1 MWRRKPKGTVKEG
14 APAPAFQLT
23 SLDGGQRT
31 LSEILQ
37 NGPALLVF
45 YKISCPVCQ
54 LTVPFLQ
61 RLSAGG
67 TLQVVGISQDDNSS
81 TQSFN
86 QRFGITFPTLLDQ
99 SKEGYPASNSFGIS
113 SVPSLFL
120 VEQDATV
127 AQAFQGF
134 SKRDIQA
141 LGERAGTQIFRS
153 EDNVPEWKA
162 G

>member
-1 MWRRKPKGTVKEG
+1 MVSEG
-14 APAPAFQLT
+14 DRAPAFLLT
-23 SLDGGQRT
+23 ALDGGKKS

-37 NGPALLVF
+37 HGPALLIF

-54 LTVPFLQ
+54 LTAPFIQ
-61 RLSAGG
+61 RLAAGRG
-67 TLQVVGISQDDNSS
+67 LQVVGISQDDESA
-81 TQSFN
+81 TQGFN
-86 QRFGITFPTLLDQ
+86 QRFGVTFPTLLDQ

-120 VEQDATV
+120 VEQDGKIAK
-127 AQAFQGF
+127 AFQGF
-134 SKRDIQA
+134 SKRDIEA
-141 LGERAGTQIFRS
+141 LGERAGSLIFRP

>member
-1 MWRRKPKGTVKEG
+1 MVSEG
-14 APAPAFQLT
+14 DHAPAFLLT
-23 SLDGGQRT
+23 ALDGEKKS

-37 NGPALLVF
+37 HGPALLIF

-54 LTVPFLQ
+54 LTAPYIQ
-61 RLSAGG
+61 RLAAGRG
-67 TLQVVGISQDDNSS
+67 LQVVGISQDDESA
-81 TQSFN
+81 TQGFN
-86 QRFGITFPTLLDQ
+86 QRFGVTFPTLLDQ

-120 VEQDATV
+120 VEQDGKISK
-127 AQAFQGF
+127 AFQGF
-134 SKRDIQA
+134 SKRDIEA
-141 LGERAGTQIFRS
+141 LGDRAGSPIFRP